1 MQHITIAALIVLS
14 AGAVCAE
21 PFGYQQQA
29 GSSEL
34 DPGIWE
40 GPVLT
45 IRPFVASNI
54 TPSEFALYASEDIDG
69 SARFAY
75 VGQIVPSADTGI
87 SSYEQTME

>member
-14 AGAVCAE
+14 AGAVSAE
-21 PFGYQQQA
+21 PFGYQQQV

-40 GPVLT
+40 GPALSVGS
-45 IRPFVASNI
+45 FVASNLN
-54 TPSEFALYASEDIDG
+54 PSEFALYESEDIDG

-75 VGQIVPSADTGI
+75 VGQIVPNDATGI
-87 SSYEQTME
+87 SNYEQIME